1 MAACSATRRAGMTLV
16 ELLVVVAIV
25 GLLAVTV
32 LPTLATT
39 TEGRRTRET
48 TRMITSFIAQRQAKA
63 LGHPTGAGFGLIK
76 TGTFIENPAIDLV
89 PAVIPDAYRGDTPTA
104 SVTLT
109 APAMTLSFT
118 GAFSVGGLVSCTTG
132 DLIRFDGRGAWYSLN
147 TTVTA
152 TACALRST
160 ANVDALAGQTAMN
173 TPWPAFSGSH
183 AFEILR
189 SPQRAGGAVSIGE
202 GRCIDIYWS
211 YAGTLR
217 LVGNFPSLFFIY
229 DAAGRVRQVAAGA
242 NRFSPDGPILL
253 LVGRVDRAGQPYA
266 PLSNSDDSVGANWQY
281 ADSEWVAIDLMSG
294 VTKSAACA
302 AAAAAKQPP
311 DPNWTAEQIISWRV
325 RESKNF
331 IRSAFAT
338 GGS

>member
-1 MAACSATRRAGMTLV
+1 MAPLRATRRAGMTLV

-48 TRMITSFIAQRQAKA
+48 ARMITSFIAQRQAMA

-89 PAVIPDAYRGDTPTA
+89 PAVIPAAYRGDTPIA

-109 APAMTLSFT
+109 NPGMTLSFT
-118 GAFSVGGLVSCTTG
+118 GAFSAGGLVSCTTG
-132 DLIRFDGRGAWYSLN
+132 DLIRFDGLGAWYSLIAAG
-147 TTVTA
+147 TP
-152 TACALRST
+152 TACTLRST

-173 TPWPAFSGSH
+173 TPWPAVSGSH

-189 SPQRAGGAVSIGE
+189 SPQPAGGAVSIGE

-211 YAGTLR
+211 YAGTSR
-217 LVGNFPSLFFIY
+217 LVGIFPSVFFIY

-253 LVGRVDRAGQPYA
+253 LVGRVDRAGQESGSLNA
-266 PLSNSDDSVGANWQY
+266 SDDTVGANWQY
-281 ADSEWVAIDLMSG
+281 ADSEWIAIDLMSG
-294 VTKSAACA
+294 VTKSAPCA
-302 AAAAAKQPP
+302 AGA
-311 DPNWTAEQIISWRV
+311 PNVAGSQA
-325 RESKNF
+325 F
-331 IRSAFAT
+331 IKSAMNM
-338 GGS
+338 GGR